1 MLKGTD
7 KRDVMRRQ
15 RCSLTVTKVKTAS
28 TDDKTASMDN
38 KTVPPDDKTE
48 AMFGSFASYAPAAN
62 LHKHGNR
69 LYIVRGIKNQ

>member
-1 MLKGTD
+1 MLKGTN
-7 KRDVMRRQ
+7 KSNVTRRQ
-15 RCSLTVTKVKTAS
+15 KCSLAAPKVKTAS
-28 TDDKTASMDN
+28 TDDKTVPMDN